1 MISILVGGY
10 YTMLYNVLDFPA
22 GIVPV
27 TKENESD
34 QSQLQDYNDPDLACQ
49 LIKRVISFFDLIK
62 ITRWVR
68 HWMFVN
74 LSFRLSLQTTQGAI
88 GMPLAVQVIAFPCQ
102 EEMVLLGMKSLQAA
116 L

>member
-10 YTMLYNVLDFPA
+10 YTMLYNVLDFPV

-62 ITRWVR
+62 ITRWIR
-68 HWMFVN
+68 HWMFMN
-74 LSFRLSLQTTQGAI
+74 LSSTYHFALNFRQLKEPWA
-88 GMPLAVQVIAFPCQ
+88 CH
-102 EEMVLLGMKSLQAA
+102 
-116 L
+116 